1 MPKPKTKPKTKPKRK
16 RPGKYY
22 EFDYKGVRID
32 PYRILLQYKIT
43 HPAHQHA
50 LKKLL
55 RAGRSIKSK
64 LTDIDEVIASLQR
77 WKQMI
82 KEDATAPKRKRI
94 RKPL

>member
-1 MPKPKTKPKTKPKRK
+1 MPKAK
-16 RPGKYY
+16 RPGEYY

-32 PYRILLQYKIT
+32 PYRILLQYRIT

-55 RAGRSIKSK
+55 RAGRSIKSQVQ
-64 LTDIDEVIASLQR
+64 DIDEVIASLQR

-82 KEDATAPKRKRI
+82 VEDQPTPKRKRKK
-94 RKPL
+94 RRPTL

>member
-1 MPKPKTKPKTKPKRK
+1 MPKAKH
-16 RPGKYY
+16 PGEYY

-55 RAGRSIKSK
+55 RAGRSIKSQV
-64 LTDIDEVIASLQR
+64 TAIDEVIASLQR

-82 KEDATAPKRKRI
+82 VEDTPRTTPKRPKKR
-94 RKPL
+94 RP